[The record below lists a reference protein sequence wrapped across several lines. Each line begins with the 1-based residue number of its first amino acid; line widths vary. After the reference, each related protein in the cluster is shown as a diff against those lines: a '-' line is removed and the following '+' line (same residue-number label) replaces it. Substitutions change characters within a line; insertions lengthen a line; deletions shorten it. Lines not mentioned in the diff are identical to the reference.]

1 MSDPRHLPSEEELK
15 KAGDCNVL
23 DSQGNEVQFSSI
35 YSANKT
41 IIVFI
46 RHFFC
51 GRCQEYVTALA
62 NIPKDKLDSSNV
74 KVVVVGCGDW
84 QAIKGSG
91 YAALTNLQG
100 DIFTDPTR
108 NLYRALGMNIE
119 NLETTPSGEKKRSYI
134 KKSAVSGILSS
145 VWNGPLK
152 NPNLLGKQGNISQ
165 LGGEFV
171 FGPGN
176 VCSFASRMQHTEDH
190 VEVDDLLKAAG
201 VSGS

>member
-51 GRCQEYVTALA
+51 GEYVTALA

-134 KKSAVSGILSS
+134 KKSTVSGILSS

>member
-51 GRCQEYVTALA
+51 GEYVAALA

-134 KKSAVSGILSS
+134 KKSTVSGILSS